1 MSIPQPRVLTSV
13 SAVLAFLFG
22 AFGCS
27 DSGGS
32 KTAQA
37 EATSPPAPG
46 TPAAQAAPQAGSD
59 GTSADGTSKDAQA
72 FPAAPEFALSRVA
85 GGTLHLSDLKGK
97 VVLLDFW
104 ATWCGPCRMGIP
116 HLNELYRE
124 NKKAGLE
131 VVGISVDRGQG
142 RQSGLET
149 VRDFTTKMPIE
160 YTLVM
165 ADGQTVDAYGGIR
178 SIPTA
183 FLVDRSGHVRK
194 QYVGLQPKE
203 VFQKDVREL
212 LAEKAPKDTG
222 TM

>member
-1 MSIPQPRVLTSV
+1 MFLLQPRVLAPV
-13 SAVLAFLFG
+13 SAVVAFTLG

-27 DSGGS
+27 NSGGS
-32 KTAQA
+32 KTSQA
-37 EATSPPAPG
+37 EGASPP
-46 TPAAQAAPQAGSD
+46 PAATPSTQAAPQAGSATD
-59 GTSADGTSKDAQA
+59 GASKDAQP

-124 NKKAGLE
+124 NKKSGLE
-131 VVGISVDRGQG
+131 IVGISVDRGQG
-142 RQSGLET
+142 NQSGLET
-149 VRDFTTKMPIE
+149 VRDFTTKMPID

-165 ADGQTVDAYGGIR
+165 ADGQTVYAYGGIR

-183 FLVDRSGHVRK
+183 FLIDRSGHVRK

-203 VFQKDVREL
+203 VFQKDVRDL